1 MLFVRRNQTD
11 VKRKYFFEQLNEYQG
26 LNNMNRPQPVERMV
40 EIIKKLPGV
49 GPKMAER
56 LSYHILKMSRVEVDR
71 LIDSIQN
78 ARQTMKCCSICCN
91 LSEHDP
97 CLICSDTTREQSIIC
112 VVETP
117 QDLIAV
123 SKVKDYKGLYFVL
136 GGALSPLDAVGPDDI
151 RTDKLIKRLKSDNIS
166 EVIIATDTDS
176 KGEITA
182 VYLADII
189 KTLGI
194 KVTRL
199 GYGLPVGGDIEYAD
213 EVTISRAIAGRKE
226 M

>member
-1 MLFVRRNQTD
+1 
-11 VKRKYFFEQLNEYQG
+11 
-26 LNNMNRPQPVERMV
+26 
-40 EIIKKLPGV
+40 
-49 GPKMAER
+49 
-56 LSYHILKMSRVEVDR
+56 
-71 LIDSIQN
+71 
-78 ARQTMKCCSICCN
+78 
-91 LSEHDP
+91 
-97 CLICSDTTREQSIIC
+97 
-112 VVETP
+112 
-117 QDLIAV
+117 
-123 SKVKDYKGLYFVL
+123 VL

-151 RTDKLIKRLKSDNIS
+151 RIDKLIKRLKSDSIS

-189 KTLGI
+189 KILGI

-213 EVTISRAIAGRKE
+213 EITISRAIAGRKE

>member
-1 MLFVRRNQTD
+1 
-11 VKRKYFFEQLNEYQG
+11 
-26 LNNMNRPQPVERMV
+26 MNRPQSVEKMV

-56 LSYHILKMSRVEVDR
+56 LSYHILKMQQGEVDR
-71 LIDSIQN
+71 LIDSIQK
-78 ARQTMKCCSICCN
+78 ARRTMKYCDVCCN
-91 LSEHDP
+91 LSETNP
-97 CLICSDTTREQSIIC
+97 CPVCSDMSRERDVIC

-123 SKVKDYKGLYFVL
+123 SKAKDYKGLYFVL

-151 RTDKLIKRLKSDNIS
+151 RVDKLIKRLKSDRIA
-166 EVIIATDTDS
+166 EVILATDTDS
-176 KGEITA
+176 KGETTA
-182 VYLADII
+182 VYLAEII

-194 KVTRL
+194 KATRL

-213 EVTISRAIAGRKE
+213 ELTISRAISGRKE

>member
-1 MLFVRRNQTD
+1 
-11 VKRKYFFEQLNEYQG
+11 
-26 LNNMNRPQPVERMV
+26 MNRPQSVEKMV

-56 LSYHILKMSRVEVDR
+56 LSYHILKMSQGDVNMLVN
-71 LIDSIQN
+71 SIQKG
-78 ARQTMKCCSICCN
+78 RQLIKSCSICCN
-91 LSEHDP
+91 LSESNP
-97 CLICSDTTREQSIIC
+97 CPVCSDFTRERDVIC

-136 GGALSPLDAVGPDDI
+136 GGALSPLDAMGPDDI
-151 RTDKLIKRLKSDNIS
+151 KIDKLIKRLKSDSIN
-166 EVIIATDTDS
+166 EVIIATDADF
-176 KGEITA
+176 KGEMTA
-182 VYLADII
+182 VYLAGTI
-189 KTLGI
+189 KKLAI

-213 EVTISRAIAGRKE
+213 EVTISRAIAGRRE

>member
-1 MLFVRRNQTD
+1 
-11 VKRKYFFEQLNEYQG
+11 
-26 LNNMNRPQPVERMV
+26 MNRPQSIERMI
-40 EIIKKLPGV
+40 EIIKRMPGV

-56 LSYHILKMSRVEVDR
+56 LSYHILKMSENEVSR
-71 LIDSIQN
+71 LVDSILK
-78 ARQTMKCCSICCN
+78 ARQTMKSCSICYN

-97 CLICSDTTREQSIIC
+97 CPVCSDSARDHNTVC

-136 GGALSPLDAVGPDDI
+136 GGVLSPLDAVGPDDVRI
-151 RTDKLIKRLKSDNIS
+151 DNLIKRLKSDNIS

-176 KGEITA
+176 KGEMTA
-182 VYLADII
+182 VYLAELI
-189 KTLGI
+189 KKLGI

>member
-1 MLFVRRNQTD
+1 
-11 VKRKYFFEQLNEYQG
+11 
-26 LNNMNRPQPVERMV
+26 MNRPKLVEKMV

-56 LSYHILKMSRVEVDR
+56 LSYYILEMPQNEVDK
-71 LIDSIQN
+71 LINSIQS
-78 ARQTMKCCSICCN
+78 ARIGMKNCSFCYN
-91 LSEHDP
+91 PNEYDP
-97 CLICSDTTREQSIIC
+97 CLICSDLKREHNIIC

-123 SKVKDYKGLYFVL
+123 SKVKDYNGLYFVL
-136 GGALSPLDAVGPDDI
+136 GGSLSPLDAVGPGDI
-151 RTDKLIKRLKSDNIS
+151 RIDKLIRRIKIGTIS

-176 KGEITA
+176 KGEMTA
-182 VYLADII
+182 VYIAEII
-189 KTLGI
+189 KKLSV

-213 EVTISRAIAGRKE
+213 EITISRAIAGRRE

>member
-1 MLFVRRNQTD
+1 
-11 VKRKYFFEQLNEYQG
+11 
-26 LNNMNRPQPVERMV
+26 MNRPQAIERMID
-40 EIIKKLPGV
+40 IIKRLPGV

-56 LSYHILKMSRVEVDR
+56 LSYHILKMPQAEVER
-71 LIDSIQN
+71 LIDSIQK
-78 ARQTMKCCSICCN
+78 ARETMKYCKNCFN
-91 LSEHDP
+91 LSESDP
-97 CLICSDTTREQSIIC
+97 CPICSDNSRDRSILC

-136 GGALSPLDAVGPDDI
+136 GGALSPFDAIGPEDI
-151 RTDKLIKRLKSDNIS
+151 RVDKLLKRLKSDKIS
-166 EVIIATDTDS
+166 EVILATDTDS
-176 KGEITA
+176 KGETTA
-182 VYLADII
+182 LYLAELI
-189 KTLGI
+189 KTFDI

-213 EVTISRAIAGRKE
+213 ELTISRAIAGRKE

>member
-1 MLFVRRNQTD
+1 
-11 VKRKYFFEQLNEYQG
+11 
-26 LNNMNRPQPVERMV
+26 MNRPQLIEKMV
-40 EIIKKLPGV
+40 EKIKKLPGI

-56 LSYHILKMSRVEVDR
+56 LSYHILKMSQNEVDR
-71 LIDSIQN
+71 LVDSIQK
-78 ARQTMKCCSICCN
+78 ARTGMKSCSVCYN
-91 LSEHDP
+91 LSEYDP
-97 CLICSDTTREQSIIC
+97 CPICSDLKREHNTIC

-136 GGALSPLDAVGPDDI
+136 GGSLSPLDAVGPDDI
-151 RTDKLIKRLKSDNIS
+151 RIDKLIRRIKIGDINEI
-166 EVIIATDTDS
+166 IIATDTDS
-176 KGEITA
+176 KGEMTA
-182 VYLADII
+182 VYLAEII
-189 KTLGI
+189 KKLSV

>member
-1 MLFVRRNQTD
+1 
-11 VKRKYFFEQLNEYQG
+11 
-26 LNNMNRPQPVERMV
+26 
-40 EIIKKLPGV
+40 
-49 GPKMAER
+49 MAER
-56 LSYHILKMSRVEVDR
+56 LSYHILEMSQSEVDR
-71 LIDSIQN
+71 LLNSIQK
-78 ARQTMKCCSICCN
+78 ARQTMKSCSVCYN

-97 CLICSDTTREQSIIC
+97 CPVCSDSAKTRDVLC

-117 QDLIAV
+117 QDLMAV
-123 SKVKDYKGLYFVL
+123 SRVKEYKGLYFVL
-136 GGALSPLDAVGPDDI
+136 GGALSPLDAVGPNDI
-151 RTDKLIKRLKSDNIS
+151 RVEKLIKRLKSDTIS

-182 VYLADII
+182 VYLAGII
-189 KTLGI
+189 KKLNI

-213 EVTISRAIAGRKE
+213 EVTISRAISGRQE

>member
-1 MLFVRRNQTD
+1 
-11 VKRKYFFEQLNEYQG
+11 
-26 LNNMNRPQPVERMV
+26 MNRPQAVERMV

-56 LSYHILKMSRVEVDR
+56 LSYHILKMPQNEADR
-71 LIDSIQN
+71 LIDSILKG
-78 ARQTMKCCSICCN
+78 RQTMKYCDVCFN
-91 LSEHDP
+91 LSESNP
-97 CLICSDTTREQSIIC
+97 CPICADESRETDTLCI
-112 VVETP
+112 VETP
-117 QDLIAV
+117 QDLLAV

-151 RTDKLIKRLKSDNIS
+151 RVDKLLKRLKSDKIA
-166 EVIIATDTDS
+166 EVILATGTDS
-176 KGEITA
+176 KGETTA
-182 VYLADII
+182 LYLAQLI
-189 KTLGI
+189 KPLNI

-226 M
+226 MI

>member
-1 MLFVRRNQTD
+1 
-11 VKRKYFFEQLNEYQG
+11 
-26 LNNMNRPQPVERMV
+26 MNRPQPVEKIV

-56 LSYHILKMSRVEVDR
+56 LSYHILKMPQWEVDR
-71 LIDSIQN
+71 FIDSIQN
-78 ARQTMKCCSICCN
+78 ARRTMKYCSICCN
-91 LSEHDP
+91 LSERDP
-97 CLICSDTTREQSIIC
+97 CPICSDATREKNIVC

-151 RTDKLIKRLKSDNIS
+151 RVDKLIKRLKNDSVS
-166 EVIIATDTDS
+166 EVIIATDADS

-182 VYLADII
+182 IYLADII
-189 KTLGI
+189 KVLGI

-213 EVTISRAIAGRKE
+213 EITISRAIAGRKE

>member
-1 MLFVRRNQTD
+1 
-11 VKRKYFFEQLNEYQG
+11 
-26 LNNMNRPQPVERMV
+26 MNRPQPVEKIV
-40 EIIKKLPGV
+40 GIIKKLPGV

-56 LSYHILKMSRVEVDR
+56 LSYHILKMPQGEIDR

-78 ARQTMKCCSICCN
+78 ARRTMKCCGICCN
-91 LSEHDP
+91 LSEYDP
-97 CLICSDTTREQSIIC
+97 CHICSDVTREKNIVC

-151 RTDKLIKRLKSDNIS
+151 RINKLIERLKSDSVS
-166 EVIIATDTDS
+166 EVIIATDADS

-189 KTLGI
+189 KMLGI

-213 EVTISRAIAGRKE
+213 EITISRAIAGRKE

>member
-1 MLFVRRNQTD
+1 
-11 VKRKYFFEQLNEYQG
+11 
-26 LNNMNRPQPVERMV
+26 MNRPQFIDKMI
-40 EIIKKLPGV
+40 EIIKKMPGV

-56 LSYHILKMSRVEVDR
+56 LSYHILKMPYHDVEK
-71 LIDSIQN
+71 LLNSIQK
-78 ARQTMKCCSICCN
+78 ARNLMKNCSICYN

-97 CLICSDTTREQSIIC
+97 CIICSDNSRERSTIC

-117 QDLIAV
+117 QDLLAI
-123 SKVKDYKGLYFVL
+123 SKAKEYNGLYFVL
-136 GGALSPLDAVGPDDI
+136 GGVLSPLDAIGPDDLRI
-151 RTDKLIKRLKSDNIS
+151 DKLIKILKNGRVV
-166 EVIIATDTDS
+166 EVIVATDMDS

-182 VYLADII
+182 IYLAKII
-189 KTLGI
+189 KNLGV

-213 EVTISRAIAGRKE
+213 EVTISRAIEGRKE

>member
-1 MLFVRRNQTD
+1 
-11 VKRKYFFEQLNEYQG
+11 
-26 LNNMNRPQPVERMV
+26 MNRPQSIERM
-40 EIIKKLPGV
+40 IDMIKKFPGV

-56 LSYHILKMSRVEVDR
+56 LSYHILKIKDNEVNS
-71 LIDSIQN
+71 LIDSILK
-78 ARQTMKCCSICCN
+78 ARHIMKSCSSCYN
-91 LSEHDP
+91 LSEYDP
-97 CLICSDTTREQSIIC
+97 CPICTDSLRERNIVC

-136 GGALSPLDAVGPDDI
+136 GGALSPLDAVGPNDI
-151 RTDKLIKRLKSDNIS
+151 RIDKLIKRIKSESIE

-176 KGEITA
+176 KGEMTA
-182 VYLADII
+182 VYLADLI
-189 KTLGI
+189 KKVGI

>member
-1 MLFVRRNQTD
+1 
-11 VKRKYFFEQLNEYQG
+11 
-26 LNNMNRPQPVERMV
+26 MNRPQPVEKMV
-40 EIIKKLPGV
+40 EVIKKLPGV

-56 LSYHILKMSRVEVDR
+56 LSYHILKMSHGEVER
-71 LIDSIQN
+71 LIGSIQK
-78 ARQTMKCCSICCN
+78 ARQTIKCCNICYN
-91 LSEHDP
+91 LSEYDP
-97 CLICSDTTREQSIIC
+97 CFICSDVTREQDIIC

-123 SKVKDYKGLYFVL
+123 SKVKNYKGLYFVL

-151 RTDKLIKRLKSDNIS
+151 RIDKLIKRLKNGKLS

-176 KGEITA
+176 KGEMTA
-182 VYLADII
+182 VYLAEII
-189 KTLGI
+189 KKLGI

-213 EVTISRAIAGRKE
+213 EVTISRAIVGRTE

>member
-1 MLFVRRNQTD
+1 
-11 VKRKYFFEQLNEYQG
+11 
-26 LNNMNRPQPVERMV
+26 MNRPQPIEKMV
-40 EIIKKLPGV
+40 EIVKKLPGV

-56 LSYHILKMSRVEVDR
+56 LSYHILKMPRDEVNR
-71 LIDSIQN
+71 LIDSIQK
-78 ARQTMKCCSICCN
+78 ARQTMKSCGICYN

-97 CLICSDTTREQSIIC
+97 CPVCSDSTREHDTVC

-136 GGALSPLDAVGPDDI
+136 GGALSPLDAVGPCDI
-151 RTDKLIKRLKSDNIS
+151 RVDKLIKRLKSGNIS
-166 EVIIATDTDS
+166 EVIIATDADS

-182 VYLADII
+182 IYLAEII
-189 KTLGI
+189 KKLNI

-213 EVTISRAIAGRKE
+213 EVTISRAIAGREE

>member
-1 MLFVRRNQTD
+1 
-11 VKRKYFFEQLNEYQG
+11 
-26 LNNMNRPQPVERMV
+26 MNRPQPVEKMI
-40 EIIKKLPGV
+40 EIIKRLPGV

-56 LSYHILKMSRVEVDR
+56 LSYHILKMPQGEVER
-71 LIDSIQN
+71 LIESIQA
-78 ARQTMKCCSICCN
+78 ARSKMKYCNVCFN
-91 LSEHDP
+91 LSESDP
-97 CLICSDTTREQSIIC
+97 CPVCSDSAREHNIIC

-151 RTDKLIKRLKSDNIS
+151 RVDKLLKRLKSGRIT
-166 EVIIATDTDS
+166 EVILATDTDS
-176 KGEITA
+176 KGETTA
-182 VYLADII
+182 LYLAEII
-189 KTLGI
+189 KPMGI
-194 KVTRL
+194 TVTRL

-213 EVTISRAIAGRKE
+213 ELTISRAISGRKE